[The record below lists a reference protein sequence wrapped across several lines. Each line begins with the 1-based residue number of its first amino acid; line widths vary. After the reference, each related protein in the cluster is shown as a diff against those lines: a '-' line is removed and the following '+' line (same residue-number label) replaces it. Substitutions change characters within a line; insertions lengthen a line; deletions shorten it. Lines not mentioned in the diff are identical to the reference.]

1 VRACDRR
8 ANNNR
13 WRKGKVNHEP
23 KTRRDSR
30 LISPSLDTCIHMTVS
45 NRKDT
50 AMKKLLL
57 TCPTALVFVVSLA
70 QVRGFAQG
78 GSEEDTTVF
87 FKSSGLS
94 TGAV

>member
-1 VRACDRR
+1 
-8 ANNNR
+8 
-13 WRKGKVNHEP
+13 
-23 KTRRDSR
+23 
-30 LISPSLDTCIHMTVS
+30 
-45 NRKDT
+45 
-50 AMKKLLL
+50 MKKLLL

-70 QVRGFAQG
+70 QARGFAQG